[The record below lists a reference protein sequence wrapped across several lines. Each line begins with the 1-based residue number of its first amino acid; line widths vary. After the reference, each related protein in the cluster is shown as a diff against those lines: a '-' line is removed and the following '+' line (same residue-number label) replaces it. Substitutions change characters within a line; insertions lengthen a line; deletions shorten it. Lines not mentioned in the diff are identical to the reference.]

1 MQLAWLTSFFEN
13 SPAIGLL
20 RSKHAPYVIDFL
32 LREFKVGGA
41 VVRSMSALSQS
52 LRAYLEN
59 IHESQPDV
67 LTDSPENYL
76 ADWCGPKKRY
86 LRRFLDA
93 AHDEPLYEL
102 TSATEDVLT
111 FLDELSRRDRRFVGT
126 ESRLRRIIDTLNDLA
141 MGSSDNVQT
150 RLDHLRDQKAA
161 IERQIQDI
169 EAAGAVTTY
178 NTTAIRERFD
188 DAISDLISLQGDFRA
203 VEDAFKEITRDVQ
216 KRQLT
221 SDMTRGEILG
231 GALDAEEGL
240 KGKDQGVSF
249 DEFARLILSPS
260 KQDHVQDIIRQ
271 VAEIEIISSQP
282 ESLRRMRDMV
292 PALTA
297 EARKVLRTYQSLSI
311 TLRKLLDRD
320 VRSERQR
327 LTQVLGDLRSMAL
340 KLADDPHR
348 DNAVKFSIETELDI
362 ALPLERPFWIPASD
376 FANVEL
382 KEHLTEEHDRI
393 MAFTDL
399 AILRTLDWQGM
410 RRHIHSAIKEHGEIS
425 LTQLLD
431 TEEPQ
436 YDAVEVLGL
445 IQIAHEE
452 GCRIDHDVTETVIVR
467 HGDISTTRLEIPYV
481 VFGSAAKATQMN

>member
-32 LREFKVGGA
+32 LGEFKVAGA
-41 VVRSMSALSQS
+41 VVRGMSALTLS
-52 LRAYLEN
+52 LRAYLDN
-59 IHESQPDV
+59 LHESQPSI

-76 ADWCGPKKRY
+76 VDWCSPKKRY

-111 FLDELSRRDRRFVGT
+111 FLDELARRDRKFVGT

-150 RLDHLRDQKAA
+150 RLDHLKDQKAA
-161 IERQIQDI
+161 IERQIADI
-169 EAAGAVTTY
+169 ELAGSVTTY

-203 VEDAFKEITRDVQ
+203 VEEAFKEITRDVQ

-221 SDMTRGEILG
+221 SDLTRGQILG

-240 KGKDQGVSF
+240 KGQDQGVSF

-260 KQDHVQDIIRQ
+260 KQDHVEDIIKR

-282 ESLRRMRDMV
+282 DSLKRMRDMV
-292 PALTA
+292 PALTV

-340 KLADDPHR
+340 RLADNPQR
-348 DNAVKFSIETELDI
+348 DRAVDFSIEAELDI
-362 ALPLERPFWIPASD
+362 ALPTERPFWMPPSD
-376 FANVEL
+376 FVNVEL
-382 KEHLTEEHDRI
+382 KEHFADDQDRV

-399 AILRTLDWQGM
+399 AILRTLDWQGL
-410 RRHIHSAIKEHGEIS
+410 RQHIKGAVGRHGEIS
-425 LTQLLD
+425 LSQLLD
-431 TEEPQ
+431 TEEPE
-436 YDAVEVLGL
+436 YDAVEVLGM
-445 IQIAHEE
+445 IQIAHED
-452 GCRIDHDVTETVIVR
+452 GFQIDHEITETVVVR
-467 HGDISTTRLEIPYV
+467 HGEGSTSRLEIPRV
-481 VFGSAAKATQMN
+481 VLGNSASGVAT